1 VNAAGNDFHLKAGSP
16 AVDNGTTTD
25 APAVDI
31 TGLARPQGSGIDIG
45 AYELPQ

>member
-1 VNAAGNDFHLKAGSP
+1 
-16 AVDNGTTTD
+16 VDRGTATD